1 MPERQKAK
9 RTKSS
14 KKMVVGGT
22 AIAGR
27 MEAMLGGEMETRK
40 MPDDCVT

>member
-27 MEAMLGGEMETRK
+27 DGGDAGRGDGDPE
-40 MPDDCVT
+40 DAG